1 MTHEYLILVPGYE
14 DVDAD
19 QWKSILNRVDLADP
33 SQKEMAAHITTK
45 YAAAAADGS
54 KKPASGLL
62 HLYTHKR
69 LEKQSSLK

>member
-1 MTHEYLILVPGYE
+1 MPGYE

-62 HLYTHKR
+62 TYIHTRGLRSKVPQN
-69 LEKQSSLK
+69 EKF